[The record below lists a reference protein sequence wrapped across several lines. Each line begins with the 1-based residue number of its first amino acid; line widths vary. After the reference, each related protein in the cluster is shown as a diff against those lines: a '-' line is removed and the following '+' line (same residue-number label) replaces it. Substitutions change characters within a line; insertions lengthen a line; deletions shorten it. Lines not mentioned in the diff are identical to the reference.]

1 MMRLDNE
8 NKYTGYGHGTVE
20 AARMLRKNMTDH
32 EKKLWYWF
40 LKDHSVKFYRQRPI
54 GRYIADFYCS
64 KAKLVIE
71 LDGKQ
76 HYTPDGIE
84 YDEVR
89 TEIINSYGI
98 EVIRFSNDDI
108 DRNFSQVCKVID
120 DKVKEK
126 LQDSR

>member
-1 MMRLDNE
+1 MRLDNE

-32 EKKLWYWF
+32 EKKLWYCF